1 MDTSHD
7 IVTRE
12 VTRYMCA
19 TGLSQAA
26 MAAAIGLRQSAL
38 SKRIRGALRWSLT
51 DLDRLADAG
60 VPIHLTA
67 TTLDRETRS

>member
-12 VTRYMCA
+12 VTRYMRA

-26 MAAAIGLRQSAL
+26 IATSIGLRQSAL
-38 SKRIRGALRWSLT
+38 SKRIRGELRWSLT

-60 VPIHLTA
+60 VPIHLT
-67 TTLDRETRS
+67 TKTLDRETQS

>member
-12 VTRYMCA
+12 VTRYMRA

-26 MAAAIGLRQSAL
+26 IATSIGLRQSAL
-38 SKRIRGALRWSLT
+38 SKRLRGALRWSLN